1 MTLLPPLP
9 YFTVPPYNDCD
20 TLLRC
25 FLDMIPTTGV
35 PNDFCSARVTPLPH
49 FPSTI
54 RFALA
59 FDLDGLEDDL
69 PPVRLLTSLRTL
81 SYCDLLIPRDLR
93 LLACP
98 LPCFPAITS
107 SAILEIA
114 LDGFLPGLDGLEGLL
129 LDEQRPPFLPRYL
142 RIPST

>member
-1 MTLLPPLP
+1 IALTVALPAL
-9 YFTVPPYNDCD
+9 
-20 TLLRC
+20 
-25 FLDMIPTTGV
+25 
-35 PNDFCSARVTPLPH
+35 
-49 FPSTI
+49 PSTV
-54 RFALA
+54 RFALV

-81 SYCDLLIPRDLR
+81 SYCDWLIPRDLR

-107 SAILEIA
+107 SAILEID
-114 LDGFLPGLDGLEGLL
+114 LDGLVAGLDGLEGLL
-129 LDEQRPPFLPRYL
+129 LDEELPPFLPRYL